1 MVIRMENN
9 SKQPSP
15 EVQAVVSEN
24 QDSAKN
30 SVGLDD
36 NTIKQIEGVFK
47 GSVEEIKESLKQYIN
62 LKFDGLLNTPKPV
75 TETKSVTEDKSK
87 DVW

>member
-1 MVIRMENN
+1 MENN
-9 SKQPSP
+9 SKQPTP
-15 EVQAVVSEN
+15 ETKTDLQAS
-24 QDSAKN
+24 QDSVKN

-62 LKFDGLLNTPKPV
+62 LKFDGLLNVPKPA
-75 TETKSVTEDKSK
+75 TEAKPVVEDKSK